1 MLLPNSA
8 ILCGAAS
15 RPRRL
20 RARVA
25 AAPRIERAMTNIG
38 NNFSI
43 LFRENAGLIF
53 CANRE
58 KAVPIFRRIL
68 RRRKKVRRGAAH

>member
-38 NNFSI
+38 NIFSI

-53 CANRE
+53 CA
-58 KAVPIFRRIL
+58 
-68 RRRKKVRRGAAH
+68 